1 MTNSIFSWE
10 DPFNLEAMLTH
21 EERLI
26 RDSAKHYAKKSLN
39 PRVQQAF
46 REETVDTSIFLE
58 MGRLGFLGATLE
70 DYDCPGVNAVSYGLI
85 AKELESVD
93 SAYRSMMS
101 VQSSLVMYPI
111 YEYGSEA
118 QKNTLLPAL
127 AKGQLIGC
135 FGLTEP
141 EAGSDPASMTT
152 HAVATDNGFLI
163 NGGKTWI
170 TNAPIADIFVIWAKL
185 KVPNHKSEVR
195 GFIVDRKAIGLTT
208 NKITGKLSLRASI
221 TGEVSLD
228 NVEVGKEAILPKA
241 HGLKAPMTCLNNARF
256 GIAWGALGAAECCWK
271 TASDYVQ
278 HRYQFG
284 RPLAATQLVQT
295 KLANMQTDIALG
307 LLACLR
313 AAQLKDLGQLPHE
326 TVSLIKRNACG
337 KALEIARGTRDILG
351 ANGITDDYPV
361 MRHMINLETVNTY
374 EGTFDIH
381 GLILGRAITGHSAF

>member
-1 MTNSIFSWE
+1 MGMTVLAYN
-10 DPFNLEAMLTH
+10 
-21 EERLI
+21 
-26 RDSAKHYAKKSLN
+26 
-39 PRVQQAF
+39 
-46 REETVDTSIFLE
+46 
-58 MGRLGFLGATLE
+58 AT
-70 DYDCPGVNAVSYGLI
+70 SYGLI
-85 AKELESVD
+85 AKELETID

-111 YEYGSEA
+111 YEYGSDA
-118 QKNTLLPAL
+118 QKNSLLPAL

-152 HAVATDNGFLI
+152 NAVETDNGFLL
-163 NGGKTWI
+163 NGSKMWI

-185 KVPNHKSEVR
+185 KVPKNESEVR
-195 GFIVDRKAIGLTT
+195 GFIVDRKAQGITT
-208 NKITGKLSLRASI
+208 SKITGKLSLRASI

-228 NVEVGKEAILPKA
+228 NVEVDKAAILPKA
-241 HGLKAPMTCLNNARF
+241 HGLRAPMTCLNNARF
-256 GIAWGALGAAECCWK
+256 GIAWGALGAAESCWK
-271 TASDYVQ
+271 TARDYAL

-284 RPLAATQLVQT
+284 RPLAATQLIQT

-307 LLACLR
+307 LLACFR
-313 AAQLKDLGQLPHE
+313 AAQLKDQAQLPHE

-337 KALEIARGTRDILG
+337 KALEIARESRDILG
-351 ANGITDDYPV
+351 ANGITEDYSI
-361 MRHMINLETVNTY
+361 MRHMLNLETVNTY